1 MYCQLAVWGG
11 LFRVVF
17 MCFRTPVLRWKR
29 MEVSESTNAIMC
41 FTCRKVAAFILNVLL
56 ATGEGIELKSEERC
70 AEKCWHL
77 VDKL

>member
-1 MYCQLAVWGG
+1 
-11 LFRVVF
+11 
-17 MCFRTPVLRWKR
+17 

-56 ATGEGIELKSEERC
+56 ATGEGIEVKSEERC